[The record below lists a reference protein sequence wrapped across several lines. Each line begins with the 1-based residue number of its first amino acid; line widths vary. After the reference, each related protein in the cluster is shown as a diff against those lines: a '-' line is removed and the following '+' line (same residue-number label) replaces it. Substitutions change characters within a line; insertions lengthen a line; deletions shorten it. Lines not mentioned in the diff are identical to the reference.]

1 MKKILMLALAAMV
14 LLARPAVAQTD
25 PTALET
31 ALHGKLFGLKGYPAD
46 PVVKYTWTGGKLL
59 PGPVDLHGIMAFF
72 PDTVRLKSGKITI
85 DGQASTLV
93 KNGPKLAPMGKVPM
107 RLEIDLG
114 GADAATVLP
123 QLQSELFFPGIKAAL
138 DGIPV
143 YMADMIPF
151 SADGKFYTSC
161 HCTPI
166 LQDGKWVKLAAGDTK
181 MGAPGV
187 VKAATNEG
195 LDQKGIDEKVSG
207 TISLVYLVSDAG
219 RVNEVWVAK
228 PLSADTDAMAAK
240 AGRGSV
246 FSPATYEGKPVGT
259 VMLQTIPVNQTAA
272 PVTPTAAPAT
282 PTTPPAN

>member
-14 LLARPAVAQTD
+14 LLAHPAVGQTD
-25 PTALET
+25 AAALET
-31 ALHGKLFGLKGYPAD
+31 ALHGKLFGVKGYPAD
-46 PVVKYTWTGGKLL
+46 AVVKYTWTVGKLL

-114 GADAATVLP
+114 GADAGAVLP
-123 QLQSELFFPGIKAAL
+123 QLQTELFFPSIKAAL
-138 DGIPV
+138 DGIPL

-166 LQDGKWVKLAAGDTK
+166 LQDGTWVKLPAGDTK
-181 MGAPGV
+181 TGAPGV
-187 VKAATNEG
+187 VKAATNDG

-207 TISLVYLVSDAG
+207 TISLVYLISDAG

-228 PLSADTDAMAAK
+228 PLSPDTDAMAAK
-240 AGRGSV
+240 SGRASV
-246 FSPATYEGKPVGT
+246 FSPATYDGKPVGT
-259 VMLQTIPVNQTAA
+259 VMLQTIPVNLAA
-272 PVTPTAAPAT
+272 PIPEAVPASPAAPT
-282 PTTPPAN
+282 K

>member
-1 MKKILMLALAAMV
+1 MKKIFMLALAAMV
-14 LLARPAVAQTD
+14 LLARPAVGQTD
-25 PTALET
+25 ATALET

-46 PVVKYTWTGGKLL
+46 PVVKYTWMGGKLL
-59 PGPVDLHGIMAFF
+59 PGPVDLHAMMAFF
-72 PDTVRLKSGKITI
+72 PDTVRLKSGKLTI

-123 QLQSELFFPGIKAAL
+123 LLQTQLFFPGIKAAL
-138 DGIPV
+138 DGIPMYV
-143 YMADMIPF
+143 ADMIPF
-151 SADGKFYTSC
+151 SADGKFYTTC

-166 LQDGKWVKLAAGDTK
+166 LQDGKWVKLEAGDPK
-181 MGAPGV
+181 MGVAGV
-187 VKAATNEG
+187 VKAATSPG

-219 RVNEVWVAK
+219 RVDEVWVAK
-228 PLSADTDAMAAK
+228 PLSVDTDAMAAK
-240 AGRGSV
+240 AGRASM

-259 VMLQTIPVNQTAA
+259 VMLQTIPVNQSAA
-272 PVTPTAAPAT
+272 PT
-282 PTTPPAN
+282 N